1 MIDSITGVVVRSG
14 DGYVVLKTAGIGVK
28 IFCTHNAARR
38 LARKKSATLHCVL
51 YPDNVELYGFEKEAE
66 RTLFTRLLSVPGVG
80 PKNAL
85 RIMNSCNARELDA
98 AVASGRAERVAR
110 TCGVGTKT
118 AARLIL
124 EMRGKI
130 HSDSASDVSENRFEA
145 EVASALKRLGYSK
158 KEITTALSQLPK
170 KPKSLQ
176 QTITIALKNLAPPH
190 LMTR

>member
-28 IFCTHNAARR
+28 IFCTQSTTRR
-38 LARKKSATLHCVL
+38 LAPKKSATLHCVL
-51 YPDNVELYGFEKEAE
+51 YPDNIELYGFEKESE
-66 RTLFTRLLSVPGVG
+66 RALFARLLSVSGVG

-85 RIMNSCNARELDA
+85 RIMNSCNARELDT

-130 HSDSASDVSENRFEA
+130 HSDSASDTPENRFEA
-145 EVASALKRLGYSK
+145 EAASALKRLGYSK

-170 KPKSLQ
+170 NPKSLR